1 MGSKNKSNEELNVSW
16 SAGPSVTHPLLNP
29 AFCLWWIGN
38 SVSRAGDQFYFVAL
52 PWLILQITGSSVI
65 LGTVE
70 MTAAIP
76 RAALMLVGGVLTD
89 RFSPR
94 KIMMITACCRAILV
108 ASISAL
114 LWRNCLKV
122 WELYVF
128 ALGFGSADAFASPA
142 AEAYL
147 PFLVAKDQLPA
158 ANSVSQSTSQVTT
171 LVAPA
176 PAGLFIK
183 AFGTAMALLIDAV
196 SFLFIIGALWRLPDP
211 QRSADD
217 SPQTNMMRSI
227 IDALQYVRKDA
238 VLFALM
244 LILSAVNLAVAG
256 PESVGIAFIAKQNF
270 GSAMVFGL
278 LMSAL
283 GLGGLIGTLIA
294 GVMKQSK
301 RGAALLLVSGII
313 GLCLGSLGLFQS
325 LPALSIGL
333 FILGGAEGFMTV
345 QVIALLQQNVDQ
357 AMLGRVMGVLMFA
370 AVGLIPI
377 SMAVTGFILQW
388 NLTGTYISAGAIVLL
403 ATLLASTRQPV
414 RQLD

>member
-1 MGSKNKSNEELNVSW
+1 MNKTNDELTVSS
-16 SAGPSVTHPLLNP
+16 SAGPSMSHPLRNP
-29 AFCLWWIGN
+29 TFRLWWIGN
-38 SVSRAGDQFYFVAL
+38 SISRVGDQFYFVAL
-52 PWLILQITGSSVI
+52 PWLILQITGSSVV

-108 ASISAL
+108 ASTAAL
-114 LWRNCLKV
+114 LWSNRLKV

-147 PFLVAKDQLPA
+147 PFLVAKDQLPG
-158 ANSVSQSTSQVTT
+158 ANSVSQSTSQVIT

-196 SFLFIIGALWRLPDP
+196 SFLFIIGSLWRLPDP
-211 QRSADD
+211 ERSADD
-217 SPQTNMMRSI
+217 SPQTSMMRSI
-227 IDALQYVRKDA
+227 LDAFQYVRKDA

-244 LILSAVNLAVAG
+244 LILAVVNLAVAG
-256 PESVGIAFIAKQNF
+256 PESVGIAFIAKQKF
-270 GSAMVFGL
+270 SSAIVFGL

-294 GVMKQSK
+294 GAMKQSK

-313 GLCLGSLGLFQS
+313 GLCLVSLGLFQS
-325 LPALSIGL
+325 LPALSVGL
-333 FILGGAEGFMTV
+333 FMLGGAEGVITV
-345 QVIALLQQNVDQ
+345 QVIALLQQNVDR
-357 AMLGRVMGVLMFA
+357 AMLGRVMSVLMFA
-370 AVGLIPI
+370 AVGLMPI
-377 SMAVTGFILQW
+377 SMAFTGFIIRW
-388 NLTGTYISAGAIVLL
+388 NLTGTYVSAGAIVLVV
-403 ATLLASTRQPV
+403 TLLAAARRPV